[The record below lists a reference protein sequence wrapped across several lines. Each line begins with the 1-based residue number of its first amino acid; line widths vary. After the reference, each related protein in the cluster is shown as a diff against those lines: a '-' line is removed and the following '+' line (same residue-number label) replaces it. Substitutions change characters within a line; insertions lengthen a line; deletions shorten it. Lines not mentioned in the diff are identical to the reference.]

1 MSSRPFAQAVLAG
14 ALSLGL
20 VCTTFAQSATKA
32 PLVAN
37 AADSTFMTRA
47 AADGMAEVQMGQM
60 ALDKSSDAEL
70 KKLAQRIVDDHTKA
84 NDNLRTLAQAKQVT
98 LPSAPAADAQ
108 KAADDMKKMDGKA
121 FDQAW
126 TDSMVKNHQKAVAL
140 FTAENK
146 QTQDADLRKFTG
158 GTLPTLQAHLETA
171 RMVQEHLGV
180 AKTRDQVMGN
190 NAKAMDDDSFAH
202 ANPAAGTTTATTP
215 TAMPASMTPTS
226 TPASTPSP
234 TPAAAATSRSH

>member
-1 MSSRPFAQAVLAG
+1 MSSRPFARAVIAG
-14 ALSLGL
+14 ALSLGFA
-20 VCTTFAQSATKA
+20 CGASAQSTTKA

-37 AADSTFMTRA
+37 AADSTFMIRA
-47 AADGMAEVQMGQM
+47 AADGIAEVQMGQM
-60 ALDKSSDAEL
+60 ALDKSSDAEV

-84 NDNLRTLAQAKQVT
+84 NDNLRTMAQAKQVT
-98 LPSAPAADAQ
+98 LPSAPSEDAQ
-108 KAADDMKKMDGKA
+108 KAADNMKKMDGKT

-146 QTQDADLRKFTG
+146 QTQDADMRKFAS

-171 RMVQEHLGV
+171 RQVQEHLGV

-202 ANPAAGTTTATTP
+202 ANPATAATAATAPTP
-215 TAMPASMTPTS
+215 MPTSMMPTS
-226 TPASTPSP
+226 TPASTPAP
-234 TPAAAATSRSH
+234 TPAPTTTSRSH